1 MTGTDSDLSP
11 AADSGGRLG
20 RHAVVLDA
28 AAVASTRLQR
38 IIQML
43 DAIAAH
49 IAPRLDAAAGAIVR
63 RIYPQLAAAGS
74 AVADHGGA
82 RPDSCRRAPGGPGAV
97 GTVPA
102 NPA

>member
-1 MTGTDSDLSP
+1 MTGTDSELSS
-11 AADSGGRLG
+11 AADFGGRLV
-20 RHAVVLDA
+20 RHTVVLDA
-28 AAVASTRLQR
+28 TAAASARLHR
-38 IIQML
+38 VVQML
-43 DAIAAH
+43 DATAAH

-74 AVADHGGA
+74 AVADHGGV
-82 RPDSCRRAPGGPGAV
+82 RSDSCRRAPGGPGAV

>member
-1 MTGTDSDLSP
+1 LGS
-11 AADSGGRLG
+11 RLV
-20 RHAVVLDA
+20 RHAVVVDA
-28 AAVASTRLQR
+28 TAFASTRLQR

-63 RIYPQLAAAGS
+63 RVYPQLTPSGS
-74 AVADHGGA
+74 AVADHGGV
-82 RPDSCRRAPGGPGAV
+82 RPDSYRRAPGGPGAV